1 MRGRDTEEFVLSNK
15 IFARRGRI
23 AKALSQKEQMC
34 ILVKLTRKNEE
45 DTSFLRLCFFYTINA
60 RLPICQFFLT

>member
-1 MRGRDTEEFVLSNK
+1 MRERDTEEFVLSNK

-23 AKALSQKEQMC
+23 AKALSRKEQMC

-45 DTSFLRLCFFYTINA
+45 DISFLRLCFFFI
-60 RLPICQFFLT
+60 R